1 MSTIGSTNITFAEL
15 RNKWKVV
22 NFNEGTDPSDTG
34 DTLSNISLSEFRGA
48 LFTSGVP
55 VPSGTTDEISINDD
69 FREAGSGR
77 TFASSGAPTYETD
90 SFKVYDTW
98 SAASSFLASYV
109 SNTRAQLNSSN
120 SSYASILFTPNA
132 TNTYTSPGMQ
142 VCAAGIT
149 LADST
154 TYTGTSKVDEV
165 TLWLEADTES
175 TYSQLGFGI
184 LAKDM
189 WKTGSS
195 ISGSSYTLEAKKWK
209 EQLAERDNKYATFS
223 DALGFHG
230 YGYHNYAGSRDDIT
244 SNTNVSNAT
253 PSYNW
258 KSGTYQAGL
267 GPLTTNFHNILGK
280 TGGTV
285 KSSAHNIVSSSYYF
299 FKTHWDNYSGYRG
312 TSNAQGNYGLKIKW
326 YSKTLNVR
334 LTKGSSKIKTQGSNW
349 TNDDD
354 TSTGLEGIF
363 SGMYIED
370 NSSWPCTNES
380 SSNVFIGKIYL
391 NEITMYQ
398 ELASSLTE
406 YSASWTGDSTKDVT
420 ITISGYLYWTLATT
434 AANSDVKILGPPHTV
449 LPRYQVASGN
459 STSNPREITEWAFY
473 MNDVTSSSTNTF
485 QYDIM
490 SNDAGTFSYDNI
502 ITANAG
508 YAAKPLVYEYAFN
521 NYTSLADPLSGTLSG
536 VSPSYSGIS
545 LRDPPYWVNIN
556 WYNYS
561 MGHKYKFLVPGKIV
575 AIGSMNRRPA
585 RLALFLDGNSSA
597 PAVAT
602 GDAWSW
608 AYDTANR
615 YRYVTLSTPR
625 TVTANQEYWVMVKTY
640 SGGYSG
646 HRYSVT
652 PFPAPVKTTTSGNI
666 QFTETGL
673 KNVGRGSNT
682 SSSQASLVQYPSS
695 TTTTSYLYGN
705 TDLIFLPD

>member
-165 TLWLEADTES
+165 TLWLDADTES

-244 SNTNVSNAT
+244 SSTNVSTAT
-253 PSYNW
+253 TPYNW
-258 KSGTYQAGL
+258 KSTTYQSGL

-285 KSSAHNIVSSSYYF
+285 RSSAHHIVSNSYYF
-299 FKTHWDNYSGYRG
+299 YKTHWDNYAGYRG
-312 TSNAQGNYGLKIKW
+312 SGTAKGNYGLKIKW

-334 LTKGSSKIKTQGSNW
+334 LTKNSSKIIPQGSDW
-349 TNDDD
+349 TN
-354 TSTGLEGIF
+354 TTTTNTGLVGIF

-370 NSSWPCTNES
+370 NSSWPCTNG
-380 SSNVFIGKIYL
+380 NVFIGKIYL
-391 NEITMYQ
+391 DEITMYQ

-406 YSASWTGDSTKDVT
+406 YSASWSDSNATKDVT

-434 AANSDVKILGPPHTV
+434 STYSNPKILGPPHTV
-449 LPRYQVASGN
+449 LPRYQVSSAN
-459 STSNPREITEWAFY
+459 TTSNSREITEWAFY
-473 MNDVTSSSTNTF
+473 INDVAGATSNTF
-485 QYDIM
+485 KYDIRT
-490 SNDAGTFSYDNI
+490 SNPSGTAFSYAV
-502 ITANAG
+502 T
-508 YAAKPLVYEYAFN
+508 YTTKPAAYEYAFN
-521 NYTSLADPLSGTLSG
+521 NYTTLADPLSGTLSG

-545 LRDPPYWVNIN
+545 LRDPPFWNNVG
-556 WYNYS
+556 WYNFS
-561 MGHKYKFLVPGKIV
+561 MGHKYKFLVSGKIV
-575 AIGSMNRRPA
+575 AIGTMNRRRS
-585 RLALFLDGNSSA
+585 RLALFLDNNST
-597 PAVAT
+597 AVAT
-602 GDAWSW
+602 ADAWSW
-608 AYDTANR
+608 SYDTASR

-625 TVTANQEYWVMVKTY
+625 TVSANQEYWVMVKNY
-640 SGGYSG
+640 DGGYAG
-646 HRYSVT
+646 HRYHVT
-652 PFPAPVKTTTSGNI
+652 PFPGPVKTTTSGNI

-673 KNVGRGSNT
+673 KNVGRGSNS
-682 SSSQASLVQYPSS
+682 SSSQASLVQYP
-695 TTTTSYLYGN
+695 TTTRTTLYLYGN